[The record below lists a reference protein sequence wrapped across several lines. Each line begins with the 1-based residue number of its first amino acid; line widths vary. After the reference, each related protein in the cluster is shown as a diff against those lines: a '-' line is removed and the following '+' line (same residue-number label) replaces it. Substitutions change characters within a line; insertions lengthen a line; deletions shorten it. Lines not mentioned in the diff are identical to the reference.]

1 VRKLVV
7 IVELGVVV
15 VGLGVAI
22 WAIYRFLHLSSTPPC
37 PPLAEIEAQL
47 RQDPAAQQCADI
59 SVEVDRC
66 VVKLQ
71 GRIESEEN
79 RARLRSVVQNI
90 RGITYV
96 NDTLMRIVEAPFCVV
111 LDILEPVQKH
121 AETHDFGLKVR
132 LVSKEGKQSPV
143 YVQGE
148 NLIIEVTTPA
158 KFESFVYVDYYSTDG
173 QVQHLFPNIKEPL
186 NLLPARSV
194 YTVGQPD
201 DKHINWSP
209 LPPFGRELITV
220 IVTKQPL
227 VFTPK
232 TPRYDPELASAYL
245 DQLRQ
250 AIPRDEALAKA
261 EIAATFHPLETRKT
275 GAESP

>member
-1 VRKLVV
+1 MRKLVAV
-7 IVELGVVV
+7 VELGAVV

-22 WAIYRFLHLSSTPPC
+22 WAIYRFWHLSSTPPC
-37 PPLAEIEAQL
+37 PPVSAIEAQI
-47 RQDPAAQQCADI
+47 RQDPAAQQCADL

-96 NDTLMRIVEAPFCVV
+96 NDTLMRIVEAPFCEV

-121 AETHDFGLKVR
+121 AETHGFGLKVR
-132 LVSKEGKQSPV
+132 LVNKEGKKSPV

-148 NLIIEVTTPA
+148 NLIIEVTTPTQ
-158 KFESFVYVDYYSTDG
+158 FDSFVYVDYYSTDG
-173 QVQHLFPNIKEPL
+173 QVQHLFPNITESL
-186 NLLPARSV
+186 NLLSPRSV

-201 DKHINWSP
+201 DKHIKWTP
-209 LPPFGRELITV
+209 LPPFGRELISV
-220 IVTKQPL
+220 IATKQPL
-227 VFTPK
+227 IFTPK
-232 TPRYDPELASAYL
+232 APRYDPESARSYL
-245 DQLRQ
+245 DQLHQ
-250 AIPRDEALAKA
+250 AIPRDLSQA
-261 EIAATFHPLETRKT
+261 EIAATFFTIETRKT
-275 GAESP
+275 GTENP

>member
-1 VRKLVV
+1 MRKLVV
-7 IVELGVVV
+7 VVELGVVV
-15 VGLGVAI
+15 VALGIAI
-22 WAIYRFLHLSSTPPC
+22 WAIYRFWYLSSTSPC
-37 PPLAEIEAQL
+37 PPVAEIEAQI

-66 VVKLQ
+66 VVRFQ

-96 NDTLMRIVEAPFCVV
+96 NDTLIRIVEAPFCEV

-121 AETHDFGLKVR
+121 AETQAFGLKVR
-132 LVSKEGKQSPV
+132 LVNKEGKKSPV

-148 NLIIEVTTPA
+148 NLIVEVTTPA
-158 KFESFVYVDYYSTDG
+158 QFESFVYVDYYSTDG
-173 QVQHLFPNIKEPL
+173 QVQHLFPNIKEAL
-186 NLLPARSV
+186 NFLPPRSV

-201 DKHINWSP
+201 DKHVEWKP

-220 IVTKQPL
+220 IATKQPL

-232 TPRYDPELASAYL
+232 APRYDPESARSYL
-245 DQLRQ
+245 DQLHQ
-250 AIPRDEALAKA
+250 AIPRDLSQA
-261 EIAATFHPLETRKT
+261 EIAAIFYPIETRKT
-275 GAESP
+275 GAENP

>member
-1 VRKLVV
+1 MRKLVA
-7 IVELGVVV
+7 IVELGVIV

-22 WAIYRFLHLSSTPPC
+22 WAIYRFWYLSSTPPC
-37 PPLAEIEAQL
+37 PPVAEIEAQL

-59 SVEVDRC
+59 SMEVDRC

-96 NDTLMRIVEAPFCVV
+96 NDTLMRIVEAPFCEV

-121 AETHDFGLKVR
+121 AATHNFGLKVR
-132 LVSKEGKQSPV
+132 LVNKEDKKSLV

-158 KFESFVYVDYYSTDG
+158 QFESFVYVDYYSTDG
-173 QVQHLFPNIKEPL
+173 QVQHLFPNIKEAL
-186 NLLPARSV
+186 NFLPPRST
-194 YTVGQPD
+194 YIVGQPD
-201 DKHINWSP
+201 DKHVEWKP

-220 IVTKQPL
+220 IATKQPL

-232 TPRYDPELASAYL
+232 APRYDPESARSYL
-245 DQLRQ
+245 DQLHQ
-250 AIPRDEALAKA
+250 AIPRDLAQA
-261 EIAATFHPLETRKT
+261 EIAATFYPIETRKT
-275 GAESP
+275 GAENP

>member
-1 VRKLVV
+1 MRKLVV

-22 WAIYRFLHLSSTPPC
+22 WAIYRFLHLASTPPC

-79 RARLRSVVQNI
+79 RARLRNVVQNI

-132 LVSKEGKQSPV
+132 LVNKEGKQSPV

-220 IVTKQPL
+220 IATKQPL

>member
-7 IVELGVVV
+7 VVELGVVV

-22 WAIYRFLHLSSTPPC
+22 WAIYRFWRLSSTPPC
-37 PPLAEIEAQL
+37 PPVSEIEAQL
-47 RQDPAAQQCADI
+47 RQDPAAQQCAAI
-59 SVEVDRC
+59 SVEVNRC

-71 GRIESEEN
+71 GRLESEEN

-96 NDTLMRIVEAPFCVV
+96 NDELVRIVEAPFCEV

-121 AETHDFGLKVR
+121 AETHNFELKVR
-132 LVSKEGKQSPV
+132 LVNKESKKSLV

-148 NLIIEVTTPA
+148 NLIVEVTTPA
-158 KFESFVYVDYYSTDG
+158 QFDSFVYVDYYSTDG
-173 QVQHLFPNIKEPL
+173 QVQHLFPNITEPL
-186 NLLPARSV
+186 NLLSPRQV

-201 DKHINWSP
+201 DKHMKWTP

-220 IVTKQPL
+220 IATKQPL

-232 TPRYDPELASAYL
+232 APRYDPESARSYL
-245 DQLRQ
+245 DQLHQ
-250 AIPRDEALAKA
+250 AIPRDLAQA
-261 EIAATFHPLETRKT
+261 EIAATFYLIETRKT
-275 GAESP
+275 AAENP

>member
-1 VRKLVV
+1 MRKLVAV
-7 IVELGVVV
+7 VELGVVI

-22 WAIYRFLHLSSTPPC
+22 WAIYRFWHLSSTPPC
-37 PPLAEIEAQL
+37 PPVSAIEAQI

-59 SVEVDRC
+59 AVEVDRC

-90 RGITYV
+90 HGITYV
-96 NDTLMRIVEAPFCVV
+96 NDTLMPIVEAPFCEV

-132 LVSKEGKQSPV
+132 LVNKEGKKFPV

-158 KFESFVYVDYYSTDG
+158 QFESFVYVDYYSTDG
-173 QVQHLFPNIKEPL
+173 QVQHLFPNIKEAL

-201 DKHINWSP
+201 DKHVEWKP

-220 IVTKQPL
+220 IATRQPL
-227 VFTPK
+227 VFTPRA
-232 TPRYDPELASAYL
+232 PRYDPESARSYL
-245 DQLRQ
+245 DQLHP
-250 AIPRDEALAKA
+250 AIPRDLSQV
-261 EIAATFHPLETRKT
+261 EIAATFYTIETRKT
-275 GAESP
+275 GAENP

>member
-1 VRKLVV
+1 VRKFVV
-7 IVELGVVV
+7 VVELGVVV
-15 VGLGVAI
+15 IGLGVAI
-22 WAIYRFLHLSSTPPC
+22 WAVYRFLHLSRTPPC
-37 PPLAEIEAQL
+37 PPVSEIEAQI
-47 RQDPAAQQCADI
+47 RRDPAAQQCADL

-71 GRIESEEN
+71 GRLESEEN

-90 RGITYV
+90 RGITFV
-96 NDTLMRIVEAPFCVV
+96 NDTLMRIVEAPFCEV

-121 AETHDFGLKVR
+121 AETHAFGLKVR
-132 LVSKEGKQSPV
+132 LVNKEGKKSPV

-158 KFESFVYVDYYSTDG
+158 QFESFVYVDYYSTDG

-186 NLLPARSV
+186 NLLPPRGV

-201 DKHINWSP
+201 DKHVEWKP
-209 LPPFGRELITV
+209 LPPFGRELISV

-227 VFTPK
+227 IFTPK
-232 TPRYDPELASAYL
+232 APRYDPESARSYL
-245 DQLRQ
+245 GQLRQ
-250 AIPRDEALAKA
+250 AIPRDLAQA
-261 EIAATFHPLETRKT
+261 EIAATFYTIETRKT
-275 GAESP
+275 SAENP

>member
-1 VRKLVV
+1 
-7 IVELGVVV
+7 
-15 VGLGVAI
+15 
-22 WAIYRFLHLSSTPPC
+22 
-37 PPLAEIEAQL
+37 
-47 RQDPAAQQCADI
+47 
-59 SVEVDRC
+59 

-96 NDTLMRIVEAPFCVV
+96 NDALIRIVEAPFCEV

-132 LVSKEGKQSPV
+132 LVNKEGKKSPV

-173 QVQHLFPNIKEPL
+173 QVQHLFPNIKEAL
-186 NLLPARSV
+186 NFLPPHSV

-201 DKHINWSP
+201 DKHVEWKP
-209 LPPFGRELITV
+209 LPPFGRELISV
-220 IVTKQPL
+220 IATKQPL

-232 TPRYDPELASAYL
+232 APRYDPESARSYL
-245 DQLRQ
+245 DQLHQ
-250 AIPRDEALAKA
+250 AIPRDLSQA
-261 EIAATFHPLETRKT
+261 EIAAIFYPIETRKT
-275 GAESP
+275 GAENP

>member
-1 VRKLVV
+1 MKGLQVRKLVV
-7 IVELGVVV
+7 VVELGVVV

-22 WAIYRFLHLSSTPPC
+22 WALYRFWHLSSTPPC
-37 PPLAEIEAQL
+37 PPISAIEAQI

-90 RGITYV
+90 RGTTYV
-96 NDTLMRIVEAPFCVV
+96 NDALIRIVEAPFCEV

-132 LVSKEGKQSPV
+132 LVNKESKKSPV

-158 KFESFVYVDYYSTDG
+158 QFESFVYVDYYSTDG
-173 QVQHLFPNIKEPL
+173 QVQHLFPNLQEPL
-186 NLLPARSV
+186 NFLPPRSV

-201 DKHINWSP
+201 GQHAVWTP
-209 LPPFGRELITV
+209 RPPFGRELIAV
-220 IVTKQPL
+220 IATKQPL

-232 TPRYDPELASAYL
+232 VPRYA
-245 DQLRQ
+245 
-250 AIPRDEALAKA
+250 
-261 EIAATFHPLETRKT
+261 
-275 GAESP
+275 

>member
-1 VRKLVV
+1 MRKLVV
-7 IVELGVVV
+7 VVELGVVV
-15 VGLGVAI
+15 VVLGVAI
-22 WAIYRFLHLSSTPPC
+22 WALYRFWHLSSTPPC

-47 RQDPAAQQCADI
+47 RRDPAAQQCADI
-59 SVEVDRC
+59 AVEVDRC

-71 GRIESEEN
+71 GRIESEES

-132 LVSKEGKQSPV
+132 LVNKEGKKSPV

-158 KFESFVYVDYYSTDG
+158 QFASFVYVDYYSTDG

-186 NLLPARSV
+186 NLFPPRSV

-201 DKHINWSP
+201 DKHIEWKP

-220 IVTKQPL
+220 IATKQPL
-227 VFTPK
+227 LFTPK
-232 TPRYDPELASAYL
+232 TPRYDPEMASAYL

-250 AIPRDEALAKA
+250 AIPRDEALAQA
-261 EIAATFHPLETRKT
+261 EIAATFYSIETRKT
-275 GAESP
+275 SSENP

>member
-1 VRKLVV
+1 MRKLVA
-7 IVELGVVV
+7 IVELGVIV

-22 WAIYRFLHLSSTPPC
+22 WAIYRFWHLSSTPPC
-37 PPLAEIEAQL
+37 PSVAEIEAQL
-47 RQDPAAQQCADI
+47 RQDPAAQQCADL

-79 RARLRSVVQNI
+79 RARLRGVVQNI

-96 NDTLMRIVEAPFCVV
+96 NDTLMRIVEAPFCEV

-121 AETHDFGLKVR
+121 AEARNFGLKVR
-132 LVSKEGKQSPV
+132 LVNKEDKKSLV

-158 KFESFVYVDYYSTDG
+158 QLESFVYVDYYSTDG
-173 QVQHLFPNIKEPL
+173 QVQHLFPNIKEAL
-186 NLLPARSV
+186 NFLPPRST
-194 YTVGQPD
+194 YIVGQPD
-201 DKHINWSP
+201 DKHVEWKP

-220 IVTKQPL
+220 IATKQPL

-232 TPRYDPELASAYL
+232 APRYDPESARSYL
-245 DQLRQ
+245 DQLHQ
-250 AIPRDEALAKA
+250 AIPRDLAQA
-261 EIAATFHPLETRKT
+261 EIAATFYPIETRKT
-275 GAESP
+275 GAENP

>member
-1 VRKLVV
+1 V
-7 IVELGVVV
+7 
-15 VGLGVAI
+15 LGVAI
-22 WAIYRFLHLSSTPPC
+22 WALYRFWHLSSTPPC

-47 RQDPAAQQCADI
+47 RRDPAAQQCADFA
-59 SVEVDRC
+59 VEVDRC

-90 RGITYV
+90 RGITFV

-121 AETHDFGLKVR
+121 AEAGDFGLKVR
-132 LVSKEGKQSPV
+132 LVNKEGKKSPV

-186 NLLPARSV
+186 NFLSPRSV

-201 DKHINWSP
+201 DKHVEWKP

-220 IVTKQPL
+220 IATRQPL

-250 AIPRDEALAKA
+250 TIPRDEALAQA
-261 EIAATFHPLETRKT
+261 EIAALFFSIETRKT
-275 GAESP
+275 GSENP

>member
-1 VRKLVV
+1 VRKLVAV
-7 IVELGVVV
+7 VELGAVV

-22 WAIYRFLHLSSTPPC
+22 WAIYRFWHLSSTPPC
-37 PPLAEIEAQL
+37 PPVSAIEAQL
-47 RQDPAAQQCADI
+47 RQDPAAQQCANI
-59 SVEVDRC
+59 SVEVNRC

-79 RARLRSVVQNI
+79 RARLRGVVQNI

-96 NDTLMRIVEAPFCVV
+96 NDTLMSIVEAPFCEV

-132 LVSKEGKQSPV
+132 LVNKEGKKYPV

-148 NLIIEVTTPA
+148 NLIIEVTTPTQ
-158 KFESFVYVDYYSTDG
+158 FDSFVYVDYYSTDG
-173 QVQHLFPNIKEPL
+173 QVQHLFPNITESL
-186 NLLPARSV
+186 NLLSPRSV

-201 DKHINWSP
+201 DKHIKWTP
-209 LPPFGRELITV
+209 LPPFGRELISV
-220 IVTKQPL
+220 IATKQPL
-227 VFTPK
+227 IFTPK
-232 TPRYDPELASAYL
+232 APRYDPESARSYL

-250 AIPRDEALAKA
+250 AIPRDLSQA
-261 EIAATFHPLETRKT
+261 EIAATFFTIETRKT
-275 GAESP
+275 GTENP